1 VSILTEMKS
10 AASHQL
16 DAENLND
23 FSTTYTVH
31 DADSAPSSPGPSTK
45 TPSTLKEDFEDDDS
59 WPARREGSAP
69 GTTMSSAAVDDSLMD
84 IEEELAPAKKGKAL
98 AKGKAKATPNATATR
113 TTRGRSVSRAPSSR
127 AASVDPDF
135 DESLSVASSRPTRRT
150 AAPRKASQKKA
161 ALFLSDSED
170 EATQSGRVYKINEDD
185 EDDGETFDFA
195 AVEDDDSDSDDEDR
209 STLGSVAA
217 TVGSRSTRG
226 TRAGTQTT
234 KGQSRNIRAPPKKAV
249 PKPKKRQN
257 DDSDDSDG
265 AFGGF

>member
-1 VSILTEMKS
+1 VSILAEIKS
-10 AASHQL
+10 AAAHQL
-16 DAENLND
+16 DTENLND

-45 TPSTLKEDFEDDDS
+45 TPSTLREDFEDDDS
-59 WPARREGSAP
+59 WSARREGSAP
-69 GTTMSSAAVDDSLMD
+69 GTTMSSAAMDDFLMD
-84 IEEELAPAKKGKAL
+84 IEELAPAKKDKAL

-127 AASVDPDF
+127 AASMDPDF

-150 AAPRKASQKKA
+150 AVPRKASQKKA

-195 AVEDDDSDSDDEDR
+195 AVEDDDDDEDR

-226 TRAGTQTT
+226 TRAGTQTI